1 MATTYLTLTNSVLR
15 ELNETELTSSTFSS
29 SRGIQTAVK
38 DFINKGIHDIYNE
51 TGEIPLLYSRT
62 TQDLTIGTNEYTFP
76 ADFRKA
82 DMDSF
87 SLRPKELV
95 TNGEFTSNIN
105 SWTTG
110 DGSPSHTSSGNGRL
124 NLNSA
129 AAYQAINT
137 TVNKTY
143 RLQVRVLSPNSSS
156 TALIVR
162 VGTSAG
168 GTQNLN
174 TTQDVTNFREG
185 DILQTTFTATAQTS
199 FIYLEASGVQ
209 LDVDYVRISRSDIA
223 TRKLAY
229 ITYDSYLQNHKPT
242 DDTNNQGNYSV
253 PLRVYILPDHSAF
266 GVSPRPNTNEYVAS
280 YDYYTTHTDLS
291 AHGDNMSLPDR
302 FRTLIVDRAKYYTYM
317 LRSDPQHA
325 QLADRD
331 FQRSDVMADEKL
343 EAGINF
349 RDFKKMP
356 GKTITEKLQKAGIKN
371 IPKTLTLQKAIELLK
386 EKSK

>member
-29 SRGIQTAVK
+29 SRGIQTAIK

-62 TQDLTIGTNEYTFP
+62 TQDLTVGDNEYNFP
-76 ADFRKA
+76 TDFRKA

-87 SLRPKELV
+87 SMGPKNIV
-95 TNGEFTSNIN
+95 TNGEFESNIT

-124 NLNSA
+124 NLNDA

-143 RLQVRVLSPNSSS
+143 KLQLRVLSPNSSS
-156 TALIVR
+156 TGLIVR

-174 TTQDVTNFREG
+174 TTLAVTNFREG
-185 DILQTTFTATAQTS
+185 AILNTTFTATAQTS
-199 FIYLEASGVQ
+199 YIYVEAPSVQ

-223 TRKLAY
+223 TRKLVY
-229 ITYDSYLQNHKPT
+229 ITYDSYLQTFKPT
-242 DDTNNQGNYSV
+242 DDTNNSGGYSI

-266 GVSPRPNTNEYVAS
+266 GISPRPNTNEYTVS

-331 FQRSDVMADEKL
+331 FQRKL
-343 EAGINF
+343 
-349 RDFKKMP
+349 R
-356 GKTITEKLQKAGIKN
+356 
-371 IPKTLTLQKAIELLK
+371 LLK
-386 EKSK
+386 VDYATKNDYMRTDTIGESIATNIGGRVS

>member
-1 MATTYLTLTNSVLR
+1 MATTYLTLTNKVLR
-15 ELNETELTSSTFSS
+15 ELNETELTSSTFAS
-29 SRGIQTAVK
+29 SRGVQTAVK
-38 DFINKGIHDIYNE
+38 DFVNKGIHDIYNE

-62 TQDLTIGTNEYTFP
+62 SQDLIVGDNEYDFP

-87 SLRPKELV
+87 FLKPKELV
-95 TNGEFTSNIN
+95 TNGEFTSNIT

-110 DGSPSHTSSGNGRL
+110 DGSPSHTTSGNGRL
-124 NLNSA
+124 NLNDA

-143 RLQVRVLSPNSSS
+143 KLQVRVLSPNSSTS
-156 TALIVR
+156 GLIVR

-174 TTQDVTNFREG
+174 TTKAVTNFREG
-185 DILQTTFTATAQTS
+185 AILNTTFTATAQTS
-199 FIYLEASGVQ
+199 FIYVESDGVQ

-223 TRKLAY
+223 LRKLTFV
-229 ITYDSYLQNHKPT
+229 TYDNYLQVYKVT
-242 DDTNNQGNYSV
+242 DDTNNSGNYSD

-266 GVSPRPNTNEYVAS
+266 GVSPRPNTSEYTVH
-280 YDYYTTHTDLS
+280 YDYYTTHTDLD

-302 FRTLIVDRAKYYTYM
+302 FGTLIVDRAKYYTYM

-331 FQRSDVMADEKL
+331 FQRKL
-343 EAGINF
+343 
-349 RDFKKMP
+349 R
-356 GKTITEKLQKAGIKN
+356 
-371 IPKTLTLQKAIELLK
+371 LLK
-386 EKSK
+386 VDYATKNDYMRSDTIGESITTSIGGRAS

>member
-1 MATTYLTLTNSVLR
+1 MATTYLTLTNKVLR

-38 DFINKGIHDIYNE
+38 DFINKGIDDIYNE
-51 TGEIPLLYSRT
+51 TGEIPLLYART
-62 TQDLTIGTNEYTFP
+62 TQDLFVGDNEYDLP
-76 ADFRKA
+76 NDLRKV

-87 SLRPKELV
+87 SMGPKELV

-110 DGSPSHTSSGNGRL
+110 DGSPSYTSSGNGRL
-124 NLNSA
+124 NLNSS

-143 RLQVRVLSPNSSS
+143 KLQVRVLSPNSSS
-156 TALIVR
+156 TGLIVR

-168 GTQNLN
+168 GTQNLD
-174 TTQDVTNFREG
+174 TTIAVTNFREG
-185 DILQTTFTATAQTS
+185 NILQTTFTATAQTS

-209 LDVDYVRISRSDIA
+209 LDVDYVRISRSDIIN
-223 TRKLAY
+223 RKLSF
-229 ITYDSYLQNHKPT
+229 ISYDNYLQNYKPT
-242 DDTNNQGNYSV
+242 DDTNTKGSYSAPV
-253 PLRVYILPDHSAF
+253 RVYILPNYTSF
-266 GVSPRPNTNEYVAS
+266 GVSPRPNTNEYSVG
-280 YDYYTTHTDLS
+280 YNYYQTHTDLS

-302 FRTLIVDRAKYYTYM
+302 FSTLVIDRAKYYTYM

-331 FQRSDVMADEKL
+331 FQRKL
-343 EAGINF
+343 
-349 RDFKKMP
+349 R
-356 GKTITEKLQKAGIKN
+356 
-371 IPKTLTLQKAIELLK
+371 LLK
-386 EKSK
+386 VDYATRNDYMRSDTIAESIAVNIGGRVS

>member
-1 MATTYLTLTNSVLR
+1 MATTYLTLTNRVLR

-38 DFINKGIHDIYNE
+38 DFVNKGIHDIYNE

-62 TQDLTIGTNEYTFP
+62 SQDLTVGDNEYSFP

-87 SLRPKELV
+87 VLKPKELV
-95 TNGEFTSNIN
+95 TNGEFTSNIS

-110 DGSPSHTSSGNGRL
+110 DGSPSYTSSGNGRL
-124 NLNSA
+124 NLNDA
-129 AAYQAINT
+129 AAYQAIST
-137 TVNKTY
+137 TVNKEY
-143 RLQVRVLSPNSSS
+143 KIQIRVLSPNSSS
-156 TALIVR
+156 SALIVR

-174 TTQDVTNFREG
+174 TTQAVTNFREG
-185 DILQTTFTATAQTS
+185 AILNTTFTATAQTS
-199 FIYLEASGVQ
+199 YIYVESDGVQ
-209 LDVDYVRISRSDIA
+209 LDVDYVRINRNDIA
-223 TRKLAY
+223 LRKLTY
-229 ITYDSYLQNHKPT
+229 ISYDNYLQTYKVT
-242 DDTNNQGNYSV
+242 DDTNNKGNYSA

-266 GVSPRPNTNEYVAS
+266 GVSPRPNTNEYTVH
-280 YDYYTTHTDLS
+280 YDYYTTHTDLD

-302 FRTLIVDRAKYYTYM
+302 FSTLIVDRAKYYTYM

-331 FQRSDVMADEKL
+331 FQRKL
-343 EAGINF
+343 
-349 RDFKKMP
+349 R
-356 GKTITEKLQKAGIKN
+356 
-371 IPKTLTLQKAIELLK
+371 LLK
-386 EKSK
+386 VDYATKNDYMRTDTIAESITTQIGGRIS

>member
-51 TGEIPLLYSRT
+51 TGEIPLLYART
-62 TQDLTIGTNEYTFP
+62 TQDLTVGDNEYSFP
-76 ADFRKA
+76 TDFRKA

-87 SLRPKELV
+87 TMGPKEIV

-124 NLNSA
+124 NLNSS

-143 RLQVRVLSPNSSS
+143 RIQVRVLSPNSSS
-156 TALIVR
+156 TGLIIR

-174 TTQDVTNFREG
+174 TTRAVTNFREG
-185 DILQTTFTATAQTS
+185 AILNTTFTATAQVS
-199 FIYLEASGVQ
+199 YIYLEASGVQ
-209 LDVDYVRISRSDIA
+209 LDVDYVRISRNDIA
-223 TRKLAY
+223 QRKLAFVS
-229 ITYDSYLQNHKPT
+229 YDSYLQTYKAT
-242 DDTNNQGNYSV
+242 DDTNNSGNYSA
-253 PLRVYILPDHSAF
+253 PLRVYILPDYATF
-266 GVSPRPNTNEYVAS
+266 GISPRPNTNEYTIS
-280 YDYYTTHTDLS
+280 YNYYTTHTDLS
-291 AHGDNMSLPDR
+291 AHGDNMTLPDR

-331 FQRSDVMADEKL
+331 FQRKL
-343 EAGINF
+343 
-349 RDFKKMP
+349 R
-356 GKTITEKLQKAGIKN
+356 
-371 IPKTLTLQKAIELLK
+371 LLK
-386 EKSK
+386 VDYATKNDYMRSDTIGESIATNIGGRIS

>member
-62 TQDLTIGTNEYTFP
+62 TQDLTIGDNEYDFP
-76 ADFRKA
+76 NDFRKA

-87 SLRPKELV
+87 SMGPKELV
-95 TNGEFTSNIN
+95 TNGEFASNITG
-105 SWTTG
+105 WTTG
-110 DGSPSHTSSGNGRL
+110 DGSPSYTSSGNGRL
-124 NLNSA
+124 NLNDA

-143 RLQVRVLSPNSSS
+143 KIQIRVLSPNSSS
-156 TALIVR
+156 TALIIR

-174 TTQDVTNFREG
+174 TTQAVTNFREG
-185 DILQTTFTATAQTS
+185 AILNTTFTATAQTS
-199 FIYLEASGVQ
+199 YVYVEAPSVQ

-223 TRKLAY
+223 TRKLTY

-242 DDTNNQGNYSV
+242 DDTNSSSGYST
-253 PLRVYILPDHSAF
+253 PLRVYVLPDHSSF
-266 GVSPRPNTNEYVAS
+266 GISPRPNTNEFTVS

-302 FRTLIVDRAKYYTYM
+302 FRSLIVDRAKYYTYM

-331 FQRSDVMADEKL
+331 FQRKLKLLKVDYATKNDYMRSDVIGESIA
-343 EAGINF
+343 
-349 RDFKKMP
+349 
-356 GKTITEKLQKAGIKN
+356 TN
-371 IPKTLTLQKAIELLK
+371 IGGRV
-386 EKSK
+386 S

>member
-29 SRGIQTAVK
+29 SRGIQTAIK

-62 TQDLTIGTNEYTFP
+62 TQDLTIGDNEYDFP
-76 ADFRKA
+76 TDFRKA

-87 SLRPKELV
+87 SLKPKELV

-110 DGSPSHTSSGNGRL
+110 DGSPSYTSSGNGRL
-124 NLNSA
+124 NLNDA

-143 RLQVRVLSPNSSS
+143 KIQVRVLSPNSS
-156 TALIVR
+156 TTGLIIR

-174 TTQDVTNFREG
+174 TTQAVTNFREG
-185 DILQTTFTATAQTS
+185 AILNTTFTATAQTS
-199 FIYLEASGVQ
+199 YIYLEASSIQ

-223 TRKLAY
+223 TRKLTF
-229 ITYDSYLQNHKPT
+229 ISYDNFLQSYKPT
-242 DDTNNQGNYSV
+242 DDTNASSGYST

-266 GVSPRPNTNEYVAS
+266 GVSPRPNTNEFTVS

-291 AHGDNMSLPDR
+291 AHGDTMTLPDR
-302 FRTLIVDRAKYYTYM
+302 FSSLIVDRSKYYTYM

-331 FQRSDVMADEKL
+331 FQRKL
-343 EAGINF
+343 
-349 RDFKKMP
+349 R
-356 GKTITEKLQKAGIKN
+356 
-371 IPKTLTLQKAIELLK
+371 LLK
-386 EKSK
+386 VDYATKNDYMRSDTIAESIATNIGGRVN

>member
-1 MATTYLTLTNSVLR
+1 MATTYLTLTNKVLR
-15 ELNETELTSSTFSS
+15 ELNETELTSSTFAS
-29 SRGIQTAVK
+29 SRGVQTAVK
-38 DFINKGIHDIYNE
+38 DFVNKGIHDIYNE

-62 TQDLTIGTNEYTFP
+62 SQDLIVGDNEYDFP
-76 ADFRKA
+76 TNFRKA

-87 SLRPKELV
+87 FLKPKELV
-95 TNGEFTSNIN
+95 TNGEFTSNIT

-110 DGSPSHTSSGNGRL
+110 DGSPSHTTSGNGRL
-124 NLNSA
+124 NLNDA

-143 RLQVRVLSPNSSS
+143 KLQVRVLSPNSSTS
-156 TALIVR
+156 GLIVR

-174 TTQDVTNFREG
+174 TTKAVTNFREG
-185 DILQTTFTATAQTS
+185 AILNTTFTATAQTS
-199 FIYLEASGVQ
+199 YIYVESDGVQ

-223 TRKLAY
+223 LRKLTFV
-229 ITYDSYLQNHKPT
+229 TYDNYLQVYKVT
-242 DDTNNQGNYSV
+242 DDTNNSGNYSD

-266 GVSPRPNTNEYVAS
+266 GVSPRPNTSEYTIH
-280 YDYYTTHTDLS
+280 YDYYTTHTDLD

-302 FRTLIVDRAKYYTYM
+302 FGTLIVDRAKYYTYM

-331 FQRSDVMADEKL
+331 FQRKL
-343 EAGINF
+343 
-349 RDFKKMP
+349 R
-356 GKTITEKLQKAGIKN
+356 
-371 IPKTLTLQKAIELLK
+371 LLK
-386 EKSK
+386 VDYATKNDYMRSDTIGESITTSIGGRAS

>member
-51 TGEIPLLYSRT
+51 GGEIPLLYERT
-62 TQDLTIGTNEYTFP
+62 TQNLIVGDNEYDLP
-76 ADFRKA
+76 ADLRKV
-82 DMDSF
+82 DIDSF
-87 SLRPKELV
+87 TMGPRELV

-105 SWTTG
+105 NWTTG
-110 DGSPSHTSSGNGRL
+110 DGSPSHTTSGNGRL
-124 NLNSA
+124 NLNDA

-143 RLQVRVLSPNSSS
+143 KIQVRVLSPNSSS

-174 TTQDVTNFREG
+174 TTQAVTNFREG
-185 DILQTTFTATAQTS
+185 AILQTTFTATAQTS

-223 TRKLAY
+223 TRKLSY

-266 GVSPRPNTNEYVAS
+266 GVSPRPNTNEYVVH

-291 AHGDNMSLPDR
+291 AHGDTMSLPDR
-302 FRTLIVDRAKYYTYM
+302 FSTLIIDRAKYYTYM

-331 FQRSDVMADEKL
+331 FQRKLRLLKVDYATKNDYMRSDS
-343 EAGINF
+343 
-349 RDFKKMP
+349 
-356 GKTITEKLQKAGIKN
+356 ITESVATN
-371 IPKTLTLQKAIELLK
+371 IGGRVN
-386 EKSK
+386 

>member
-1 MATTYLTLTNSVLR
+1 MATTYLTLTNRVLR

-51 TGEIPLLYSRT
+51 TGEIPLLYART
-62 TQDLTIGTNEYTFP
+62 TQDLTVGDNEYSFP
-76 ADFRKA
+76 TDFRKA

-87 SLRPKELV
+87 TMGPKEIV

-124 NLNSA
+124 NLNSS

-143 RLQVRVLSPNSSS
+143 RIQVRVLSPNSSS
-156 TALIVR
+156 TALTIR

-174 TTQDVTNFREG
+174 TTRAVTNFREG
-185 DILQTTFTATAQTS
+185 AILNTTFTATAQVS
-199 FIYLEASGVQ
+199 YIYLEASGVQ
-209 LDVDYVRISRSDIA
+209 LDVDYVRISRNDIA
-223 TRKLAY
+223 QRKLAFVS
-229 ITYDSYLQNHKPT
+229 YDSYLQTYKAT
-242 DDTNNQGNYSV
+242 DDTNNSGNYSA
-253 PLRVYILPDHSAF
+253 PLRVYILPDYATF
-266 GVSPRPNTNEYVAS
+266 GVSPRPNTNEYTIS
-280 YDYYTTHTDLS
+280 YNYYTTHTDLS
-291 AHGDNMSLPDR
+291 AHGDNMTLPDR

-331 FQRSDVMADEKL
+331 FQRKL
-343 EAGINF
+343 
-349 RDFKKMP
+349 R
-356 GKTITEKLQKAGIKN
+356 
-371 IPKTLTLQKAIELLK
+371 LLK
-386 EKSK
+386 VDYATKNDYMRSDIIGESIATNIGSRVG

>member
-29 SRGIQTAVK
+29 SRGIQTAIK

-62 TQDLTIGTNEYTFP
+62 TQDLTIGDNEYSFP

-87 SLRPKELV
+87 SMAPRQLV
-95 TNGEFTSNIN
+95 TNGEFASNIT

-110 DGSPSHTSSGNGRL
+110 DGSPSYTSSGNGRL
-124 NLNSA
+124 NLNDA

-143 RLQVRVLSPNSSS
+143 KIQVRVLSPNSSS
-156 TALIVR
+156 SALIIR

-174 TTQDVTNFREG
+174 TTQAVTNFREG
-185 DILQTTFTATAQTS
+185 AILNTTFTATAQTS
-199 FIYLEASGVQ
+199 YVYVESDGVQ
-209 LDVDYVRISRSDIA
+209 LDVDYIRISRSDIA

-229 ITYDSYLQNHKPT
+229 VTYDSYLQNNKPT
-242 DDTNNQGNYSV
+242 DDTNNSSNYST

-266 GVSPRPNTNEYVAS
+266 GISPRPNTNEYTVS

-331 FQRSDVMADEKL
+331 FQRKLRLLKVDYATKNDYMRSDVIGESIA
-343 EAGINF
+343 
-349 RDFKKMP
+349 
-356 GKTITEKLQKAGIKN
+356 TN
-371 IPKTLTLQKAIELLK
+371 IGGRV
-386 EKSK
+386 S

>member
-1 MATTYLTLTNSVLR
+1 MATTYLQLTNRVLR
-15 ELNETELTSSTFSS
+15 ELNETELTSSTFAS

-38 DFINKGIHDIYNE
+38 DFVNKGIHDIYNE

-62 TQDLTIGTNEYTFP
+62 SQDLTVGDNEYNFP

-87 SLRPKELV
+87 VLKPTELV
-95 TNGEFTSNIN
+95 TNGEFESNIN

-124 NLNSA
+124 NLNDA
-129 AAYQAINT
+129 AAYQAIST
-137 TVNKTY
+137 TVNKEY
-143 RLQVRVLSPNSSS
+143 KLQIRVLSPNSSTS
-156 TALIVR
+156 GLIIR

-174 TTQDVTNFREG
+174 TTQAVTNFREG
-185 DILQTTFTATAQTS
+185 AILNTTFTATAQTS
-199 FIYLEASGVQ
+199 YIYVESDGVQ
-209 LDVDYVRISRSDIA
+209 LDVDYVRISRNDIA
-223 TRKLAY
+223 LRKLVY
-229 ITYDSYLQNHKPT
+229 ISYDNYLQIYKVT
-242 DDTNNQGNYSV
+242 DDTNNKGNYSA
-253 PLRVYILPDHSAF
+253 PIRVYILPDHSAF
-266 GVSPRPNTNEYVAS
+266 GVSPRPNTSEYTVA

-302 FRTLIVDRAKYYTYM
+302 FGTLIVDRAKYYTYM

-331 FQRSDVMADEKL
+331 FQRKL
-343 EAGINF
+343 
-349 RDFKKMP
+349 R
-356 GKTITEKLQKAGIKN
+356 
-371 IPKTLTLQKAIELLK
+371 LLK
-386 EKSK
+386 VDYATKNDYMRSDTIAESIATNIGGRVA

>member
-29 SRGIQTAVK
+29 SRGIQTAIK

-62 TQDLTIGTNEYTFP
+62 TQDLTIGDNEYDFP
-76 ADFRKA
+76 TDFRKA

-87 SLRPKELV
+87 SMAPTELV
-95 TNGEFTSNIN
+95 TNGEFASNIT

-124 NLNSA
+124 NLNDA
-129 AAYQAINT
+129 AAYQAIST

-143 RLQVRVLSPNSSS
+143 KIQVRVLSPNSS
-156 TALIVR
+156 TTGLIVR

-174 TTQDVTNFREG
+174 TTLAVTNFREG
-185 DILQTTFTATAQTS
+185 AILNTTFTATAQTS
-199 FIYLEASGVQ
+199 YVYVEAPSVQ

-223 TRKLAY
+223 TRKLVY
-229 ITYDSYLQNHKPT
+229 ITYDSYLQTHKPT
-242 DDTNNQGNYSV
+242 DDTNNSGGYSI

-266 GVSPRPNTNEYVAS
+266 GISPRPNTNEYTVS

-302 FRTLIVDRAKYYTYM
+302 FRTLVVDRAKYYTYM

-331 FQRSDVMADEKL
+331 FQRKL
-343 EAGINF
+343 
-349 RDFKKMP
+349 R
-356 GKTITEKLQKAGIKN
+356 
-371 IPKTLTLQKAIELLK
+371 LLK
-386 EKSK
+386 VDYATKNDYMRTDTIGESIATNIGGRVS

>member
-51 TGEIPLLYSRT
+51 TGEIPLLYART
-62 TQDLTIGTNEYTFP
+62 TQDLIIGDNEYDLP
-76 ADFRKA
+76 NDLRKV

-87 SLRPKELV
+87 SMGPKELV
-95 TNGEFTSNIN
+95 TNGEFESNIT

-110 DGSPSHTSSGNGRL
+110 DGSPSYTSSGNGRL
-124 NLNSA
+124 NLNSS
-129 AAYQAINT
+129 AAYQAIST

-143 RLQVRVLSPNSSS
+143 KLQVRVLSPNSSS

-174 TTQDVTNFREG
+174 TTQAVTNFREG
-185 DILQTTFTATAQTS
+185 AILQTTFTATAQTS
-199 FIYLEASGVQ
+199 YIYLEASSVQ

-223 TRKLAY
+223 TRKLTF
-229 ITYDSYLQNHKPT
+229 ISYDNYLQSYKPT
-242 DDTNNQGNYSV
+242 DDTNTKANYGT
-253 PLRVYILPDHSAF
+253 PLRVYILPNYTSF
-266 GVSPRPNTNEYVAS
+266 GVSPRPNTNEFTVS
-280 YDYYTTHTDLS
+280 YNYYQTHTDLS

-331 FQRSDVMADEKL
+331 FQRKL
-343 EAGINF
+343 
-349 RDFKKMP
+349 K
-356 GKTITEKLQKAGIKN
+356 
-371 IPKTLTLQKAIELLK
+371 LLK
-386 EKSK
+386 VDYATKNDYMRSDTIAESIATNIGGRVN

>member
-1 MATTYLTLTNSVLR
+1 MATTYLTLTNRVLR

-38 DFINKGIHDIYNE
+38 DFVNKGIHDIYNE

-62 TQDLTIGTNEYTFP
+62 SQDLTVGDNEYDFP

-87 SLRPKELV
+87 VLKPKELV
-95 TNGEFTSNIN
+95 TNGEFTSNIS

-124 NLNSA
+124 NLNDA
-129 AAYQAINT
+129 AAYQAIST
-137 TVNKTY
+137 TVNKEY
-143 RLQVRVLSPNSSS
+143 KIQIRVLSPNSSS
-156 TALIVR
+156 SALIVR

-174 TTQDVTNFREG
+174 TTQAVTNFREG
-185 DILQTTFTATAQTS
+185 AILNTTFTATAQTS
-199 FIYLEASGVQ
+199 YIYVESDGVQ
-209 LDVDYVRISRSDIA
+209 LDVDYVRINRNDIA
-223 TRKLAY
+223 LRKLTY
-229 ITYDSYLQNHKPT
+229 ISYDNYLQTYKVT
-242 DDTNNQGNYSV
+242 DDTNNKGNYSA

-331 FQRSDVMADEKL
+331 FQRKL
-343 EAGINF
+343 
-349 RDFKKMP
+349 R
-356 GKTITEKLQKAGIKN
+356 
-371 IPKTLTLQKAIELLK
+371 LLK
-386 EKSK
+386 VDYATKNDYMRSDAIAESITTQIGGRIS

>member
-1 MATTYLTLTNSVLR
+1 MATTYLTLTNRVLR

-51 TGEIPLLYSRT
+51 TGEIPLLYART
-62 TQDLTIGTNEYTFP
+62 TQDLFVGDNEYDLP
-76 ADFRKA
+76 NDLRKV

-87 SLRPKELV
+87 SMGPKELV

-110 DGSPSHTSSGNGRL
+110 DGSPSYTSSGNGRL
-124 NLNSA
+124 NLNSS
-129 AAYQAINT
+129 AAYQAIST

-143 RLQVRVLSPNSSS
+143 KLQVRVLSPNSSS

-168 GTQNLN
+168 GTQNLD
-174 TTQDVTNFREG
+174 TTVAVTNFREG
-185 DILQTTFTATAQTS
+185 NILQTTFTATAQTS

-209 LDVDYVRISRSDIA
+209 LDVDYVRISRSDIIN
-223 TRKLAY
+223 RKLSF
-229 ITYDSYLQNHKPT
+229 ISYDNYLQNYKPT
-242 DDTNNQGNYSV
+242 DDTNNKGSYSAPV
-253 PLRVYILPDHSAF
+253 RVYILPNYTSF
-266 GVSPRPNTNEYVAS
+266 GVSPRPNTSEYSVG
-280 YDYYTTHTDLS
+280 YNYYQTHTDLS
-291 AHGDNMSLPDR
+291 AHGDTMSLPDR
-302 FRTLIVDRAKYYTYM
+302 FSTLIIDRAKYYTYM

-331 FQRSDVMADEKL
+331 FQRKL
-343 EAGINF
+343 
-349 RDFKKMP
+349 R
-356 GKTITEKLQKAGIKN
+356 
-371 IPKTLTLQKAIELLK
+371 LLK
-386 EKSK
+386 VDYATRNDYMRSDTIAESIAVNIGGRVS

>member
-29 SRGIQTAVK
+29 SRGIQTAIK

-62 TQDLTIGTNEYTFP
+62 TQDLTIGDNEYSFP
-76 ADFRKA
+76 TDFRKA

-87 SLRPKELV
+87 SMKPRELV
-95 TNGEFTSNIN
+95 TNGEFESNIT

-124 NLNSA
+124 NLNDA

-137 TVNKTY
+137 TVNKEY
-143 RLQVRVLSPNSSS
+143 KIQVRVLSPNSSS
-156 TALIVR
+156 SGLIVR

-174 TTQDVTNFREG
+174 TTQAVTNFREG
-185 DILQTTFTATAQTS
+185 AILNTTFTATAQTS
-199 FIYLEASGVQ
+199 YIYVESDSVQ
-209 LDVDYVRISRSDIA
+209 LDVDYVRISRNDIA
-223 TRKLAY
+223 LRKLAY
-229 ITYDSYLQNHKPT
+229 ISYDNYLQTYKVT
-242 DDTNNQGNYSV
+242 DDTNNKGNYSA

-266 GVSPRPNTNEYVAS
+266 GVSPRPNTSEYTVH

-291 AHGDNMSLPDR
+291 LHGDNMTLPDR
-302 FRTLIVDRAKYYTYM
+302 FSTLIVDRAKYYTYM

-331 FQRSDVMADEKL
+331 FQRKL
-343 EAGINF
+343 
-349 RDFKKMP
+349 R
-356 GKTITEKLQKAGIKN
+356 
-371 IPKTLTLQKAIELLK
+371 LLK
-386 EKSK
+386 VDYATKNDYMRSDTIAESIATSIGGRVS